1 MRINFIK
8 AVALSGILLGSSLSM
23 LAQDPFTG
31 TKQFRKF
38 SVGANVGLLRPSIVT
53 GGANDFTN
61 PLYTIGFGVNA
72 KYQFSHHIGA
82 QLDFLTGTL
91 KGNNNNSLNNGTP
104 AVGRPNSSFK
114 TKMNAAISLSGVYS
128 FGNINWLAAKSMIV
142 PYMSVGGGVAWYK
155 PTTVKTGTTTEVA
168 FANGN
173 VQNSFFIPVGIGL
186 KFNISE
192 MINLDLGYRAQ
203 IVDYDNFDGTYAHA
217 DVHRDKFSY
226 GFVGIDFAFGKKG
239 QKQLVFD
246 NPAYKLKDILQTQIN
261 HVQTEVDSLKL
272 GIVDTDGDGVPD
284 IFDKEPNTPKG
295 CPVDSHGVSRDTDGD
310 GVPDCKD
317 KELITPTIC
326 QPVDADGVGKCPDPE
341 CCKNMVM
348 ADTNKCHMLNL
359 PSISFRSNSGSLSAD
374 AKTMLATVA
383 SQLRNNAECSIT
395 VTGYPAASKASQALC
410 SKRGAAI
417 KAFLT
422 EKEGISAN
430 RVNMNCE
437 VGGGDVNIED
447 IKSN

>member
-8 AVALSGILLGSSLSM
+8 TVALSGILLGSSLSM

-31 TKQFRKF
+31 TKQFTKF
-38 SVGANVGLLRPSIVT
+38 SVGANVGLLRESIVT

-61 PLYTIGFGVNA
+61 PLYTIGFGLNA
-72 KYQFSHHIGA
+72 KYQFTHHIGA
-82 QLDFLTGTL
+82 QIDFLSGTL
-91 KGNNNNSLNNGTP
+91 KGNNDHAYNNGLP
-104 AVGRPNSSFK
+104 ASNRPIASFE
-114 TKMNAAISLSGVYS
+114 TKMGAAISLSGVYT
-128 FGNINWLAAKSMIV
+128 FGNINWLAAKNKLV
-142 PYMSVGGGVAWYK
+142 PYVSAGGGVTWYK
-155 PTTVKTGTTTEVA
+155 PTTVATGTTTSVP

-173 VQNSFFIPVGIGL
+173 AQNSFFVPVGIGL
-186 KFNISE
+186 KYNISD

-203 IVDYDNFDGTYAHA
+203 IVDYDNFDGSYTHA

-226 GFVGIDFAFGKKG
+226 GFLGIDFAFGKKG
-239 QKQLVFD
+239 QKQLAFD
-246 NPAYKLKDILQTQIN
+246 NPAYKLKDILQTQITK
-261 HVQTEVDSLKL
+261 VQTEVDSLKL
-272 GIVDTDGDGVPD
+272 GIIDSDGDGVPD

-348 ADTNKCHMLNL
+348 ADTNKCHLLNL
-359 PSISFRSNSGSLSAD
+359 PSISFKGNNGGLNAD

-395 VTGYPAASKASQALC
+395 VTGYPTASKASQAMC

-417 KAFLT
+417 KAYLT

-447 IKSN
+447 IKAN